1 MNKEMKELNQYRE
14 WMYRFLASVFI
25 HEIDEAMLAS
35 MQKMTFPAFPET
47 NTPWQQDLDAGF
59 RLMKSYLAGFEGKS
73 EEEVHAL
80 LEDLA
85 ADYAKVFL
93 AAGDAAGKAAFPYES
108 IYTGFDSAFGGS
120 LQMNLSA
127 LYASKGLTMRED
139 MFKIM
144 EDHIG
149 LELNFMAEL
158 LKEESDAAD
167 EATADDLRKQQC
179 EFFQTHLINWAA
191 QFAADIYKY
200 TERDFYK
207 GVARMTMGFMEAEQA
222 FFRA

>member
-1 MNKEMKELNQYRE
+1 MSKETNKLNTYRE

-25 HEIDEAMLAS
+25 QEIDAPMLAALR
-35 MQKMTFPAFPET
+35 KMAFPVVGESSD
-47 NTPWQQDLDAGF
+47 PWTQDLDAGY
-59 RLMKSYLAGFEGKS
+59 RLVESYLAGFEGKT
-73 EEEVHAL
+73 EEECAAL

-93 AAGDAAGKAAFPYES
+93 AAGDATGKAAFPYES
-108 IYTGFDSAFGGS
+108 IYAGFDSAFGGS

-149 LELNFMAEL
+149 LELNYMAEL
-158 LKEESDAAD
+158 LKEEAED
-167 EATADDLRKQQC
+167 EAAADDLRKQQR
-179 EFFQTHLINWAA
+179 EFFQTHLINWAL

-207 GVARMTMGFMEAEQA
+207 GIARMTMGFLEAEQA
-222 FFRA
+222 FFRE

>member
-1 MNKEMKELNQYRE
+1 MSKETNKLNTYRE

-25 HEIDEAMLAS
+25 QEIDAPMRAALREM
-35 MQKMTFPAFPET
+35 AFPVVGESSD
-47 NTPWQQDLDAGF
+47 PWTQDLDAGY
-59 RLMKSYLAGFEGKS
+59 RLVESYLAGFEGKT
-73 EEEVHAL
+73 EEECAAL

-93 AAGDAAGKAAFPYES
+93 AAGDATGKAAFPYES
-108 IYTGFDSAFGGS
+108 IYAGFDSAFGGS

-139 MFKIM
+139 MFNIM

-149 LELNFMAEL
+149 LDLNYMAEL
-158 LKEESDAAD
+158 LKEEAED
-167 EATADDLRKQQC
+167 EAAADDLRKQQR
-179 EFFQTHLINWAA
+179 EFFQTHLINWAL

-207 GVARMTMGFMEAEQA
+207 GIARMTMGFLEAEQA
-222 FFRA
+222 FFRE

>member
-1 MNKEMKELNQYRE
+1 MSKEMKDLNQYRE

-25 HEIDEAMLAS
+25 QEIDALMLAS
-35 MQKMTFPAFPET
+35 LRVMEFPAFEET
-47 NTPWQQDLDAGF
+47 TVPWQQDLNAGF
-59 RLMKSYLAGFEGKS
+59 RLIESYLNGFEGKS
-73 EEEVHAL
+73 EEEITAL

-149 LELNFMAEL
+149 LELNYMAAL
-158 LKEESDAAD
+158 LKEEADAEEASVAD
-167 EATADDLRKQQC
+167 QLHSEQND
-179 EFFQTHLINWAA
+179 FFQSHLINWAL

-207 GVARMTMGFMEAEQA
+207 GIARMTMGFMEAEQA
-222 FFRA
+222 FYRG

>member
-1 MNKEMKELNQYRE
+1 
-14 WMYRFLASVFI
+14 
-25 HEIDEAMLAS
+25 
-35 MQKMTFPAFPET
+35 
-47 NTPWQQDLDAGF
+47 
-59 RLMKSYLAGFEGKS
+59 
-73 EEEVHAL
+73 
-80 LEDLA
+80 
-85 ADYAKVFL
+85 
-93 AAGDAAGKAAFPYES
+93 
-108 IYTGFDSAFGGS
+108 
-120 LQMNLSA
+120 MNLSA

-158 LKEESDAAD
+158 LKEESDTAD
-167 EATADDLRKQQC
+167 EAAADDLRKQQC

>member
-1 MNKEMKELNQYRE
+1 MKELNQYRE

-25 HEIDEAMLAS
+25 QEIDEAMLAS

-59 RLMKSYLAGFEGKS
+59 RLIESYLAGFKGKS

>member
-25 HEIDEAMLAS
+25 QEIDEAMLAS

-47 NTPWQQDLDAGF
+47 NTPWQQDLNAGF
-59 RLMKSYLAGFEGKS
+59 RLIESYLAGFEGKS

-158 LKEESDAAD
+158 LKEESDASD

>member
-1 MNKEMKELNQYRE
+1 MSNEMKNLNQYRE

-25 HEIDEAMLAS
+25 QEIDVQMLS
-35 MQKMTFPAFPET
+35 SLQKMTFPALEESK
-47 NTPWQQDLDAGF
+47 TPWQQDLNAGF
-59 RLMKSYLAGFEGKS
+59 RLIESYLSGYEGKTK
-73 EEEVHAL
+73 EETSAL

-108 IYTGFDSAFGGS
+108 IYAGFDSAFGGS

-127 LYASKGLTMRED
+127 LYASKGLSMRED

-149 LELNFMAEL
+149 LEMNYMAEL
-158 LKEESDAAD
+158 IKEDQKA
-167 EATADDLRKQQC
+167 QQR
-179 EFFQTHLINWAA
+179 EFFQTHLINWVL

-207 GVARMTMGFMEAEQA
+207 GIARMTMGFMEAEQEY
-222 FFRA
+222 FRG

>member
-1 MNKEMKELNQYRE
+1 
-14 WMYRFLASVFI
+14 
-25 HEIDEAMLAS
+25 
-35 MQKMTFPAFPET
+35 
-47 NTPWQQDLDAGF
+47 
-59 RLMKSYLAGFEGKS
+59 
-73 EEEVHAL
+73 
-80 LEDLA
+80 
-85 ADYAKVFL
+85 
-93 AAGDAAGKAAFPYES
+93 
-108 IYTGFDSAFGGS
+108 
-120 LQMNLSA
+120 MNLSA

-167 EATADDLRKQQC
+167 EAAADEAAADDLHRQQR

>member
-1 MNKEMKELNQYRE
+1 MNKEMKELNTYRE

-25 HEIDEAMLAS
+25 QEIDGAMLAS
-35 MQKMTFPAFPET
+35 LQKMTFPSFPET

-59 RLMKSYLAGFEGKS
+59 RLIESYLTGFEGKS
-73 EEEVHAL
+73 EEEVSAL

-139 MFKIM
+139 MFRIM

-149 LELNFMAEL
+149 LELNYMAEL
-158 LKEESDAAD
+158 LKEEADA
-167 EATADDLRKQQC
+167 EDDSLAKDLQKQQSD
-179 EFFQTHLINWAA
+179 FFRTHLINWAM

-207 GVARMTMGFMEAEQA
+207 GIARMTMGFMEAEQA

>member
-1 MNKEMKELNQYRE
+1 MSKEMKDLNQYRE

-25 HEIDEAMLAS
+25 QEIDAPMLAS
-35 MQKMTFPAFPET
+35 LRVMEFPAFEET
-47 NTPWQQDLDAGF
+47 TVPWQQDLNAGF
-59 RLMKSYLAGFEGKS
+59 RLIESYLNGFEGKS
-73 EEEVHAL
+73 EEEITAL

-149 LELNFMAEL
+149 LELNYMAAL
-158 LKEESDAAD
+158 LKEEADAEEASVAD
-167 EATADDLRKQQC
+167 QLHSEQND
-179 EFFQTHLINWAA
+179 FFQSHLINWAL

-207 GVARMTMGFMEAEQA
+207 GIARMTMGFMEAEQA
-222 FFRA
+222 FYRG

>member
-1 MNKEMKELNQYRE
+1 MSKETNKLNTYRE

-25 HEIDEAMLAS
+25 QEIDAPMLAALRE
-35 MQKMTFPAFPET
+35 MEFPVVGDSSD
-47 NTPWQQDLDAGF
+47 PWTQDLDAGY
-59 RLMKSYLAGFEGKS
+59 RLVESYLAGFEGKT
-73 EEEVHAL
+73 EEECAAL

-93 AAGDAAGKAAFPYES
+93 AAGDATGKAAFPYES
-108 IYTGFDSAFGGS
+108 IYAGFDSAFGGS

-149 LELNFMAEL
+149 LELNYMAEL
-158 LKEESDAAD
+158 LKEEAED
-167 EATADDLRKQQC
+167 EAAADDLRKQQR
-179 EFFQTHLINWAA
+179 EFFQTHLINWAL

-207 GVARMTMGFMEAEQA
+207 GIARMTMGFLEAEQA
-222 FFRA
+222 FFRE

>member
-1 MNKEMKELNQYRE
+1 MSKEEKSLNQYRE

-25 HEIDEAMLAS
+25 EEIDAPMLAS
-35 MQKMTFPAFPET
+35 LQEMSFPSFTET
-47 NTPWQQDLDAGF
+47 AAPWQLDLDTGF
-59 RLMKSYLAGFEGKS
+59 RLIESFLTGFEGKT
-73 EEEVHAL
+73 EEETSAL

-93 AAGDAAGKAAFPYES
+93 AAGDATGKAAFPYES
-108 IYTGFDSAFGGS
+108 IYAGFDSAFGGS

-149 LELNFMAEL
+149 LELNYMAEL
-158 LKEESDAAD
+158 LKEEADASEAD
-167 EATADDLRKQQC
+167 AEALLKQQK
-179 EFFQTHLINWAA
+179 EFFQSHLINWAK

-200 TERDFYK
+200 TEKDFYK
-207 GVARMTMGFMEAEQA
+207 GIARITMGFLEAEHA
-222 FFRA
+222 LMRDR

>member
-1 MNKEMKELNQYRE
+1 MKNLNQYRE

-25 HEIDEAMLAS
+25 QEIDVQMLS
-35 MQKMTFPAFPET
+35 SLQKMTFPALEESK
-47 NTPWQQDLDAGF
+47 TPWQQDLNAGF
-59 RLMKSYLAGFEGKS
+59 RLIESYLSGYEGKTK
-73 EEEVHAL
+73 EETSAL

-108 IYTGFDSAFGGS
+108 IYAGFDSAFGGS

-127 LYASKGLTMRED
+127 LYASKGLSMRED

-149 LELNFMAEL
+149 LEMNYMAEL
-158 LKEESDAAD
+158 IKEDQKE
-167 EATADDLRKQQC
+167 QQR
-179 EFFQTHLINWAA
+179 EFFQTHLINWAL

-207 GVARMTMGFMEAEQA
+207 GIARMTMGFMEAEQEY
-222 FFRA
+222 FRG

>member
-1 MNKEMKELNQYRE
+1 MSKETNKLNTYRE

-25 HEIDEAMLAS
+25 QEIDAPMLAALRE
-35 MQKMTFPAFPET
+35 MEFPVVGESSD
-47 NTPWQQDLDAGF
+47 PWTQDLDAGY
-59 RLMKSYLAGFEGKS
+59 RLVESYLAGFEGKT
-73 EEEVHAL
+73 EEECAAL

-93 AAGDAAGKAAFPYES
+93 AAGDATGKAAFPYES
-108 IYTGFDSAFGGS
+108 IYAGFDSAFGGS

-149 LELNFMAEL
+149 LELNYMAEL
-158 LKEESDAAD
+158 LKEEAED
-167 EATADDLRKQQC
+167 EAAADDLRKQQR
-179 EFFQTHLINWAA
+179 EFFQTHLINWAL

-207 GVARMTMGFMEAEQA
+207 GIARMTMGFLEAEQA
-222 FFRA
+222 FFRE

>member
-1 MNKEMKELNQYRE
+1 
-14 WMYRFLASVFI
+14 
-25 HEIDEAMLAS
+25 
-35 MQKMTFPAFPET
+35 
-47 NTPWQQDLDAGF
+47 
-59 RLMKSYLAGFEGKS
+59 
-73 EEEVHAL
+73 
-80 LEDLA
+80 
-85 ADYAKVFL
+85 
-93 AAGDAAGKAAFPYES
+93 
-108 IYTGFDSAFGGS
+108 
-120 LQMNLSA
+120 
-127 LYASKGLTMRED
+127 
-139 MFKIM
+139 
-144 EDHIG
+144 
-149 LELNFMAEL
+149 MAEL

>member
-1 MNKEMKELNQYRE
+1 MSKETNKLNTYRE

-25 HEIDEAMLAS
+25 QEIDAPMLAALRE
-35 MQKMTFPAFPET
+35 MEFPVVGESSD
-47 NTPWQQDLDAGF
+47 PWTQDLDAGY
-59 RLMKSYLAGFEGKS
+59 RLVESYLAGSEGTT
-73 EEEVHAL
+73 EEECAAL

-85 ADYAKVFL
+85 A
-93 AAGDAAGKAAFPYES
+93 GDATGKAAFPYES
-108 IYTGFDSAFGGS
+108 IYAGFDSAFGGS

-149 LELNFMAEL
+149 LELNYMAEL
-158 LKEESDAAD
+158 LKEEAED
-167 EATADDLRKQQC
+167 EAAADDLRKQQR
-179 EFFQTHLINWAA
+179 EFFQTHLINWAL

-207 GVARMTMGFMEAEQA
+207 GIARMTMGFLEAEQA
-222 FFRA
+222 FFRE

>member
-1 MNKEMKELNQYRE
+1 MSKEEKSLNQYRE

-25 HEIDEAMLAS
+25 EEIDAPMLAS
-35 MQKMTFPAFPET
+35 LQEMSFPSFTET
-47 NTPWQQDLDAGF
+47 AAPWQLDLDTGF
-59 RLMKSYLAGFEGKS
+59 RLIESFLTGFEGKT
-73 EEEVHAL
+73 EEETSAL

-93 AAGDAAGKAAFPYES
+93 AAGDATGKAAFPYES
-108 IYTGFDSAFGGS
+108 IYAGFDSAFGGS

-149 LELNFMAEL
+149 LELNYMAEL
-158 LKEESDAAD
+158 LKEEADANETDA
-167 EATADDLRKQQC
+167 EALRKQQK
-179 EFFQTHLINWAA
+179 EFFQSHLINWAK

-200 TERDFYK
+200 TEKDFYK
-207 GVARMTMGFMEAEQA
+207 GIARITMGFLEAEHA
-222 FFRA
+222 LMRDR

>member
-1 MNKEMKELNQYRE
+1 MSKEMKDLNQYRE

-25 HEIDEAMLAS
+25 QEIDAPMLAS
-35 MQKMTFPAFPET
+35 LRVMEFPAFEET
-47 NTPWQQDLDAGF
+47 TVPWQQDLNAGF
-59 RLMKSYLAGFEGKS
+59 RLIESYLNGFEGKS
-73 EEEVHAL
+73 EEEITAL

-149 LELNFMAEL
+149 LELNYMAAL
-158 LKEESDAAD
+158 LKEEADAKEASVAD
-167 EATADDLRKQQC
+167 QLHSEQND
-179 EFFQTHLINWAA
+179 FFQSHLINWAL

-207 GVARMTMGFMEAEQA
+207 GIARMTMGFMEAEQA
-222 FFRA
+222 FYRG

>member
-1 MNKEMKELNQYRE
+1 MSKEMKDLNQYRE

-25 HEIDEAMLAS
+25 QEIDAPMLAS
-35 MQKMTFPAFPET
+35 LREMEFPAFEET
-47 NTPWQQDLDAGF
+47 TIPWQQDLDAGF
-59 RLMKSYLAGFEGKS
+59 RLIESYLNGFEGKS
-73 EEEVHAL
+73 EEEISAL

-149 LELNFMAEL
+149 LELNYMAEL
-158 LKEESDAAD
+158 LKEEADAEEVSVA
-167 EATADDLRKQQC
+167 EKLQSEQN
-179 EFFQTHLINWAA
+179 EFFQSHLINWAL

-207 GVARMTMGFMEAEQA
+207 GIARMTMGFMEAEQA
-222 FFRA
+222 FYRG

>member
-1 MNKEMKELNQYRE
+1 MSNEMKNLNQYRE

-25 HEIDEAMLAS
+25 QEIDVQMLS
-35 MQKMTFPAFPET
+35 SLQKMTFPALEESK
-47 NTPWQQDLDAGF
+47 TPWQQDLNAGF
-59 RLMKSYLAGFEGKS
+59 RLIESYLSGYEGKTK
-73 EEEVHAL
+73 EETSAL

-108 IYTGFDSAFGGS
+108 IYAGFDSAFGGS

-127 LYASKGLTMRED
+127 LYASKGLSMRED

-149 LELNFMAEL
+149 LEMNYMAEL
-158 LKEESDAAD
+158 IKEDQKD
-167 EATADDLRKQQC
+167 QQR
-179 EFFQTHLINWAA
+179 EFFQTHLINWVL

-207 GVARMTMGFMEAEQA
+207 GIARMTMGFMEAEQEY
-222 FFRA
+222 FRG

>member
-1 MNKEMKELNQYRE
+1 MSKEMKDLNQYRE

-25 HEIDEAMLAS
+25 QEIDAPMLAS
-35 MQKMTFPAFPET
+35 LREMEFPAFEET
-47 NTPWQQDLDAGF
+47 TIPWQQDLDAGF
-59 RLMKSYLAGFEGKS
+59 RLIESYLNGFEGKTEKEIS
-73 EEEVHAL
+73 AL

-149 LELNFMAEL
+149 LELNYMAEL
-158 LKEESDAAD
+158 LREEADAEEVSVA
-167 EATADDLRKQQC
+167 ENLRKEQN
-179 EFFQTHLINWAA
+179 EFFQSHLINWAL

-207 GVARMTMGFMEAEQA
+207 GIARMTMGFMEAEQA
-222 FFRA
+222 FYRG

>member
-1 MNKEMKELNQYRE
+1 
-14 WMYRFLASVFI
+14 
-25 HEIDEAMLAS
+25 
-35 MQKMTFPAFPET
+35 
-47 NTPWQQDLDAGF
+47 
-59 RLMKSYLAGFEGKS
+59 
-73 EEEVHAL
+73 
-80 LEDLA
+80 
-85 ADYAKVFL
+85 
-93 AAGDAAGKAAFPYES
+93 
-108 IYTGFDSAFGGS
+108 
-120 LQMNLSA
+120 MNLSA

>member
-1 MNKEMKELNQYRE
+1 MSKETNKLNTYRE

-25 HEIDEAMLAS
+25 QEIDAPMLAALRE
-35 MQKMTFPAFPET
+35 MEFPVVGDSSD
-47 NTPWQQDLDAGF
+47 PWTQDLDAGY
-59 RLMKSYLAGFEGKS
+59 RLVESYLAGFEGKT
-73 EEEVHAL
+73 EEECAEL

-93 AAGDAAGKAAFPYES
+93 AAGDATGKAAFPYES
-108 IYTGFDSAFGGS
+108 IYAGFDSAFGGS

-149 LELNFMAEL
+149 LELNYMAEL
-158 LKEESDAAD
+158 LKEEAED
-167 EATADDLRKQQC
+167 EAAADDLRKQQR
-179 EFFQTHLINWAA
+179 EFFQTHLINWAL

-207 GVARMTMGFMEAEQA
+207 GIARMTMGFLEAEQA
-222 FFRA
+222 FFRE

>member
-25 HEIDEAMLAS
+25 QEIDEAMLAS
-35 MQKMTFPAFPET
+35 MQKMTFPTFPET

-59 RLMKSYLAGFEGKS
+59 RLLESYLTSFNGKP
-73 EEEVHAL
+73 EEEIHAL

-127 LYASKGLTMRED
+127 LYASKGLTMQED

-149 LELNFMAEL
+149 LELNYMAEL

-167 EATADDLRKQQC
+167 EAAADDLRKQQR
-179 EFFQTHLINWAA
+179 EFFQAHLINWAA